1 MALCMIS
8 VTPNLVLRIPYIAS
22 YQYADSRITKFLTNS
37 LQNIN
42 GFFSFNL
49 SLIFFLKMLI
59 FFQDYINISYKSQV
73 LHFHSFNK
81 STSYFCPPQ
90 FYLKY
95 CWSYNEQIHQ

>member
-42 GFFSFNL
+42 SFYSFNL
-49 SLIFFLKMLI
+49 SLIFFLKVLI

-73 LHFHSFNK
+73 LHFYSFNK